1 MRSIWKIPR
10 DKYQSIEWFAF
21 YSKSSGREYYFN
33 PKTNVVT
40 WILPDDEHSD
50 GEQQIK
56 LKEIRN
62 GVKVNLSES
71 KTISEGDD
79 AAGDSSLSDK
89 DFMLFGT
96 PKSYRKRGT
105 RNIRI
110 GQFIAALAI
119 LIFFFVFIVV
129 YGWIVMD
136 RGDSKDEHANADQPL
151 KRGSKHSINAN
162 VLPSVYDGKES
173 KGEHSISSIAKPV
186 DTMNILG
193 KSHVT
198 SDLSERILVK
208 QDDSPVENAS
218 DPDSVYCSLSD
229 HHSCVDNGS
238 MVFSLDKH
246 HTFRLSKLVEDE
258 NKLCINPFLKT
269 DGHQKN
275 TGKSYEGDFFREK
288 RRNKEQARFSKPYRV
303 IDKMPLL
310 RRFFSAFLKSKI
322 KHHDY
327 GNEHF
332 VEQDNEAIIVTL
344 QQQKFGLHQSSRK
357 IISLFYILRVVAVQ
371 ITSLLSG
378 KYGQTFAISIIS
390 LSVRHFLSSMK

>member
-21 YSKSSGREYYFN
+21 YSKSEGREYYFN

-56 LKEIRN
+56 LKEILN
-62 GVKVNLSES
+62 GAEVNLSES
-71 KTISEGDD
+71 KTINAGDD
-79 AAGDSSLSDK
+79 AVGDSILLDK
-89 DFMLFGT
+89 DFILFGT

-110 GQFIAALAI
+110 GQFIAAFAI
-119 LIFFFVFIVV
+119 LFFFLMIIVV
-129 YGWIVMD
+129 CGWIVTD
-136 RGDSKDEHANADQPL
+136 RGDGKDEHAKLDQPL
-151 KRGSKHSINAN
+151 KRGSKNSMQESI
-162 VLPSVYDGKES
+162 LPQTYDGKQC

-186 DTMNILG
+186 KTIDILG

-208 QDDSPVENAS
+208 QDDSPVENS
-218 DPDSVYCSLSD
+218 LDPDCVYCSLSD
-229 HHSCVDNGS
+229 QHNCVENGS
-238 MVFSLDKH
+238 RVFSLDKC
-246 HTFRLSKLVEDE
+246 HTFHLSKLVEDK

-269 DGHQKN
+269 DGHEKN
-275 TGKSYEGDFFREK
+275 TGKSYEGDFFRDK
-288 RRNKEQARFSKPYRV
+288 RRQKQQARFSKPYRV
-303 IDKMPLL
+303 IYKIPLL
-310 RRFFSAFLKSKI
+310 RRVFSEFLSKI
-322 KHHDY
+322 KNHDY

-332 VEQDNEAIIVTL
+332 VERDNQARTVTL
-344 QQQKFGLHQSSRK
+344 KQQKFGLHQSSRK
-357 IISLFYILRVVAVQ
+357 IISLFYTVRVVAVQ

-378 KYGQTFAISIIS
+378 KFGHTFAISIIS
-390 LSVRHFLSSMK
+390 LSVRHFLNSMK